1 MIKVLLA
8 DDHNIV
14 REGIKRLFDLTPDIT
29 AAAEA
34 TNGNQLLAVL
44 DEITGI
50 DLVVL
55 DMSMPGISGANLIK
69 RIAARHPALPLLV
82 LSMHN
87 ETLIARRALKAGAS
101 GYLTKDSEPEVLLSA
116 IRQVAQGQYYIC
128 AELAEQML
136 FDPATEKNHRT
147 YEILSER
154 ELEIL
159 LLLAKGTSVNDIAT
173 QLNISNKTVSTH
185 KLRFMQKLNL
195 NTNADLIRYAVENS
209 LIA

>member
-1 MIKVLLA
+1 MIKVLLS

-14 REGIKRLFDLTPDIT
+14 REGIKRLFELTQDIT
-29 AAAEA
+29 VAAEA
-34 TNGNQLLAVL
+34 TNGNQLLTIL
-44 DEITGI
+44 DEVSV
-50 DLVVL
+50 DLVLL

-69 RIAARHPALPLLV
+69 RVAARHPALPILV

-87 ETLIARRALKAGAS
+87 EILIARRALKAGAS
-101 GYLTKDSEPEVLLSA
+101 GYLTKDSEPEVLLGA
-116 IRQVAQGQYYIC
+116 IRKVAQGQCYIC
-128 AELAEQML
+128 PELAEQMIFSL
-136 FDPATEKNHRT
+136 DNAGTDQAHEL
-147 YEILSER
+147 LSER
-154 ELEIL
+154 ELEIM

-173 QLNISNKTVSTH
+173 QLSISNKTVSTH